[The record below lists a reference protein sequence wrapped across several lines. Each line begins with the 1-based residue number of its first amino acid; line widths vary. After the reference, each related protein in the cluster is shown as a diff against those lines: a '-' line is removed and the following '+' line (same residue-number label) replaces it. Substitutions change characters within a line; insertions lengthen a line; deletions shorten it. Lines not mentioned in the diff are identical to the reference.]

1 MERRPT
7 GTGGAE
13 FYNPAGAD
21 GAGEKGGAA
30 VVALGGHSIRLSCCC
45 NKSLLFAKSVVC
57 VCVRARAFPRAH
69 SPAGGGGCSGWGLQ
83 VARGRG
89 GRGRGR
95 SQVELPCG
103 GARTAAMRCCRLY
116 EFGNFRPRARA
127 PASAGD
133 LPHGPWFGGAP
144 RGALR
149 FLSQLR
155 PAPPPRAL
163 QTRPAVPGGLCA
175 WASC

>member
-57 VCVRARAFPRAH
+57 VCAFPARGRGLGAPPGTRA
-69 SPAGGGGCSGWGLQ
+69 GLGLQ
-83 VARGRG
+83 VAG
-89 GRGRGR
+89 GRAEPAG
-95 SQVELPCG
+95 
-103 GARTAAMRCCRLY
+103 
-116 EFGNFRPRARA
+116 RARA
-127 PASAGD
+127 
-133 LPHGPWFGGAP
+133 GPGPGRAALR
-144 RGALR
+144 RGADGRDEVL
-149 FLSQLR
+149 
-155 PAPPPRAL
+155 PPL
-163 QTRPAVPGGLCA
+163 QIR
-175 WASC
+175 